1 MKIPAC
7 VVLGLSLVSAATFA
21 ATATTTTSTTGGQT
35 STMTS
40 SSFMQGADVVTLP
53 DGLKYK
59 IIKAGQGPKP
69 TLNSTVVVNYEGTLT
84 NGSKFDSSY
93 DRGEPATFQVG
104 QVIPGWVEVL
114 QLMPVGST
122 WEVYIPANL
131 AYGEA
136 GAPPVIGPNEP
147 LIFKVELLDIK
158 K

>member
-1 MKIPAC
+1 MKLTPF
-7 VVLGLSLVSAATFA
+7 VVLGLSLVSATAMA
-21 ATATTTTSTTGGQT
+21 ATTMTTTSTQGAT
-35 STMTS
+35 STMST
-40 SSFMQGADVVTLP
+40 SSFMQGSDVVTLP

-69 TLNSTVVVNYEGTLT
+69 TLSSTVVVNYEGTLT
-84 NGSKFDSSY
+84 NGTKFDSSY
-93 DRGEPATFQVG
+93 DRNEPATFQVG

-122 WEVYIPANL
+122 WQVYIPASL

>member
-21 ATATTTTSTTGGQT
+21 ATATTTPTGGQT
-35 STMTS
+35 STMS
-40 SSFMQGADVVTLP
+40 ASSFTQGSDVVTLP

-69 TLNSTVVVNYEGTLT
+69 TLSSTVVVNYEGTLT

-122 WEVYIPANL
+122 WQVYIPANL

>member
-21 ATATTTTSTTGGQT
+21 ATATTTTPTGGQT
-35 STMTS
+35 STMS
-40 SSFMQGADVVTLP
+40 ASSFTQGSDVVTLP

-122 WEVYIPANL
+122 WQVYIPANL

-158 K
+158 N

>member
-1 MKIPAC
+1 MKLSPV
-7 VVLGLSLVSAATFA
+7 VVLGFCLASATAMAAT
-21 ATATTTTSTTGGQT
+21 TMTTTNTQGPA
-35 STMTS
+35 STMST
-40 SSFMQGADVVTLP
+40 SSFMQGSDVVTLP

-69 TLNSTVVVNYEGTLT
+69 TADSTVVVNYEGTLT
-84 NGSKFDSSY
+84 NGKKFDSSY
-93 DRGEPATFQVG
+93 DRNEPATFQVG

-122 WEVYIPANL
+122 WQVYIPASL